1 MIERDGLTKSARKQP
16 SEGRKQF
23 AMSINDFFPHQICI
37 NLDKRSDRW
46 SRMRSRFSEN
56 GLDLVVRF
64 PAIDGA
70 TLTIPASWQSFPG
83 AYGCLQSHL
92 AVVKQAREKAQP
104 SVLIFEDD
112 VVLAPELNKTFD
124 RYVDQVPPDWD
135 MLFFGAIHGPPL
147 IKVARNL
154 VRVKHSL
161 STFAYALKHTIYDEF
176 IEQARKATNVL
187 DESTRALQ
195 RDFNCYCF
203 KPNVAWVE
211 EDYSDVREERSN
223 LWWLRESLVLHGP
236 QMDEVLNSAIAV
248 ISYRDRSPD
257 SFRNLKFTLDYL
269 TRMLPNI
276 TLLVFEQGER
286 QTLKPDKLPTH
297 CSFAYLGDGGIK
309 RRSRIMRRGLDLADS
324 AKDFFLFVDSNVFL
338 AKEEAKAALL
348 KCREYD
354 FTGSFRE
361 ICDFGEAETLRLLNG
376 DERWDYEGTPRSRRP
391 AVTCDS
397 SFAITRHGLEVL
409 AGEADFDN
417 WDEPI
422 LSARIE
428 EKLSV
433 FRAPNVARR
442 LYSA

>member
-1 MIERDGLTKSARKQP
+1 
-16 SEGRKQF
+16 
-23 AMSINDFFPHQICI
+23 MSINDFFPHQICI
-37 NLDKRSDRW
+37 NLDKRFDRW
-46 SRMRSRFSEN
+46 SRMRSRLSEH
-56 GLDLVVRF
+56 GLDQVVRF
-64 PAIDGA
+64 PAIDG
-70 TLTIPASWQSFPG
+70 TSLDIPASWQSFPG

-92 AVVKQAREKAQP
+92 AVVEQAREKAQP

-112 VVLAPELNKTFD
+112 VLLAPELNKTFG
-124 RYVDQVPPDWD
+124 RYVDQVPSDWD

-147 IKVARNL
+147 IKVASNV

-161 STFAYALKHTIYDEF
+161 STFAYALKYTIYDEF
-176 IEQARKATNVL
+176 IEQTRRATSVL

-195 RDFNCYCF
+195 KDFNCYCF

-236 QMDEVLNSAIAV
+236 EMDEVLKSAMAV
-248 ISYRDRSPD
+248 ISYRERSRH
-257 SFRNLKFTLDYL
+257 SFRNLKFTLNYL

-286 QTLKPDKLPTH
+286 QTLKPDWLPIRP
-297 CSFAYLGDGGIK
+297 SFAYLGDGGIE
-309 RRSRIMRRGLDLADS
+309 RRSLIMSRAVEQADS
-324 AKDFFLFVDSNVFL
+324 AKDFFLFVDSDVFL

-361 ICDFGEAETLRLLNG
+361 ICDLQEAETLRLLSG
-376 DERWDYEGTPRSRRP
+376 DERWDYAGSRFSRRP

-397 SFAITRHGLEVL
+397 SFAITRHGLQVL

-417 WDEPI
+417 WDEPT
-422 LSARIE
+422 LSKRIE

-442 LYSA
+442 LYSG

>member
-1 MIERDGLTKSARKQP
+1 MG
-16 SEGRKQF
+16 
-23 AMSINDFFPHQICI
+23 INEFFPHQTCI

-46 SRMRSRFSEN
+46 SRMQSRFSEN
-56 GLDLVVRF
+56 GLNLVVRF

-70 TLTIPASWQSFPG
+70 SLNIPASWRSFPG

-92 AVVKQAREKAQP
+92 AVVEQAREKAQP

-112 VVLAPELNKTFD
+112 VVLAPEFNRSFD
-124 RYVDQVPPDWD
+124 CYVAQVPAGWD
-135 MLFFGAIHGPPL
+135 MLFLGAIHGPPL
-147 IKVARNL
+147 IKVASNV
-154 VRVKHSL
+154 VRVRHSL
-161 STFAYALKHTIYDEF
+161 STFAYALRHTIYDEF
-176 IEQARKATNVL
+176 IEQTRRATRVL

-195 RDFNCYCF
+195 EDFNCYCF
-203 KPNVAWVE
+203 KPNLAWVE

-236 QMDEVLNSAIAV
+236 EMEETLKSAIAV
-248 ISYRDRSPD
+248 ISYRDRSRD
-257 SFRNLKFTLDYL
+257 SFRNLNFTLDYL

-276 TLLVFEQGER
+276 TLIVFEEGQR
-286 QTLKPDKLPTH
+286 QTLKPDELPNYL
-297 CSFAYLGDGGIK
+297 SFAYLGDGGIEC
-309 RRSRIMRRGLDLADS
+309 RSRIMRRAFELADS
-324 AKDFFLFVDSNVFL
+324 AKDLFLFVDSDVFL

-354 FTGSFRE
+354 FTDSFRE
-361 ICDFGEAETLRLLNG
+361 ICDLGEAETLRLLNG
-376 DERWDYEGTPRSRRP
+376 EERWDYEGLPRSRRP

-397 SFAITRHGLEVL
+397 SFAITRHGLERL
-409 AGEADFDN
+409 AGEADFDD
-417 WDEPI
+417 WDEPT
-422 LSARIE
+422 LSARIR